1 MNDLIVSM
9 VQANLQWQDAAAN
22 RATLDRCLS
31 QISISTD
38 LIVLPEMFTTG
49 FSMDA
54 VTLAETM
61 DGPTVAW
68 MRQHAATHEA
78 IITGSLIIAENGQY
92 FNRLLWVRPDGSLS
106 HYDKRHLFTMAGEQH
121 TYTAGSTQLIEEWRG
136 WRICP
141 LVCYD
146 LRFPVWS
153 RNQATQPYD
162 LLLYVANWPAVRR
175 NAWITLLRA
184 RAIENLSYVLGVNR
198 VGQDG
203 LGHDYAGDSALLDM
217 RGEYLLQA
225 GNLHSCITRTLRR
238 QDLEDFRTK
247 FPALNDADAFTLL
260 PGSVEFH
267 SAPAIVSLAAPKPEF
282 AALIAE

>member
-1 MNDLIVSM
+1 MNDLTVSM
-9 VQANLQWQDAAAN
+9 VQANLHWQDAAAN

-31 QISISTD
+31 QISIPTD

-54 VTLAETM
+54 AALAEPM

-68 MRQHAATHEA
+68 LREHAAAHQA
-78 IITGSLIIAENGQY
+78 VVTGSLIIEENGQY

-106 HYDKRHLFTMAGEQH
+106 YYDKRHLFTLAHEQD
-121 TYTAGSTQLIEEWRG
+121 TYTAGTARLVEEWRG

-153 RNQATQPYD
+153 RNQTAQPYD

-203 LGHDYAGDSALLDM
+203 LGHEYAGDSALLDM
-217 RGEYLLQA
+217 RGDYLLQA

-238 QDLEDFRTK
+238 EDLEDFRTK
-247 FPALNDADAFTLL
+247 FPALNDADAFALL
-260 PGSVEFH
+260 PD
-267 SAPAIVSLAAPKPEF
+267 SAECSAAP
-282 AALIAE
+282 ALIAITHSELPALVAE